1 MLTTAAKDSATIL
14 GLHACTEAE
23 LLFACAFGRLVG
35 ALHVLKVLDFLKE
48 SGRREWG
55 FRHRVSM
62 DVFDSC
68 IFLGIRIARQWDSS
82 YFLTF
87 ILEGPVVFLDETL
100 GVIAQLVERLHG
112 MEEVWGST
120 PHGSTKCSFCLDEKN
135 GVGFFPADERR
146 IASHP
151 LILHYRPFIN
161 SSHVTLKAARSLAA
175 TSMVG
180 V

>member
-1 MLTTAAKDSATIL
+1 MLTTAAQDSATIL
-14 GLHACTEAE
+14 GLHACTKAE

-68 IFLGIRIARQWDSS
+68 IFFGIRIARQRDST

-87 ILEGPVVFLDETL
+87 IPESPVVFLDETL

-120 PHGSTKCSFCLDEKN
+120 PHGSTKYYLDL
-135 GVGFFPADERR
+135 FERSYSG
-146 IASHP
+146 IK
-151 LILHYRPFIN
+151 
-161 SSHVTLKAARSLAA
+161 T
-175 TSMVG
+175 
-180 V
+180 